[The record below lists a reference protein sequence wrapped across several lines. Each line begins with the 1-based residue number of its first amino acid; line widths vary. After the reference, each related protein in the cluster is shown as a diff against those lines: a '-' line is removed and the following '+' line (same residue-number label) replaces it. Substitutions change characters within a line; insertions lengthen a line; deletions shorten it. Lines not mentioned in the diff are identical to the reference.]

1 MTPQPMKQMKTL
13 PFSFL
18 LLAALVGTG
27 CAATRGE
34 RQDDTPPRL
43 VERNKTIAW
52 DRGAAFGPVPLE
64 LASLAAVHCASLETK
79 ETRWEPE
86 GFHAKA
92 QDLDGKTLVC
102 VGYFCKPRSRI
113 K

>member
-1 MTPQPMKQMKTL
+1 MRA
-13 PFSFL
+13 PFLALTL
-18 LLAALVGTG
+18 LLTLSG

-92 QDLDGKTLVC
+92 QDLEGKTLVGG
-102 VGYFCKPRSRI
+102 GYFCKPRNRSNS
-113 K
+113 